1 MPKAD
6 KIAKIANDVTSK
18 HATRFTLE
26 DTRAIVV
33 GNRSHHPIETPLHP
47 KPIASNTSI
56 KMPMPGKTPEEQ
68 AKQGALQYAKAWGG
82 TSIFQSHLPK
92 HTSRQLTPMI

>member
-1 MPKAD
+1 MPKAV
-6 KIAKIANDVTSK
+6 KIDRHDVTSK

-26 DTRAIVV
+26 DVDTIVA
-33 GNRSHHPIETPLHP
+33 GNHFHHPIESPSQSEPIIPNTP
-47 KPIASNTSI
+47 I

-82 TSIFQSHLPK
+82 MSISTSHFHVPN
-92 HTSRQLTPMI
+92 HN